1 MSSSEVDQSIVIGGV
16 EKKTSSFQSYV
27 HVDRHSWRL
36 EMSTSSSAA
45 STPGRWPTKL
55 TNLLDVKRDHLMHVM
70 FLVETWHD
78 SGCVSFRRLRVD
90 GYNVIDRPGPRIHE
104 GMEIN
109 HGGVAAVAVPG
120 IRLSPVDLGVKPG
133 TFELL
138 CVRVVSGSSA
148 CVVAVVYRPGSE
160 PVTSFFFSNI
170 SDVLDR
176 LTTFSDPIYLV
187 GDMNIPLDRLAYAAT
202 IEFTEL
208 LSAYGLESRV
218 SEATHDRGGI
228 LDIVAMRTD
237 LPSSAVS
244 VVDVGLSDH
253 RMLRW
258 SASLEHPRP
267 VYTTTTSRPWRKLDT
282 TVFQDAVSSSLL
294 CQPDTWS
301 SLSEDDLAR
310 LYDSELTAILDRLI
324 PARTVT
330 CRRRTSDPWFDD
342 DCRAAKRSVRLFER
356 RSRHAASNDATEAS
370 AAWRQ
375 QRRVYRDLLK
385 SKRQS
390 FWQSKFVAESSSPRK
405 LWRSIDELMG
415 RGRVPLS
422 AAVGAEEIHRFF
434 DEKVAGVR
442 SSTADAPPPSFSVAP
457 LDCVFHN
464 FRLLTTDDIVNAV
477 RLLPDKQCMSD
488 PLPTYL
494 LKENVDVLAP
504 FLTELFNRSLERGVV
519 PTTFKAAYITPLLKK
534 SDLKPDDV
542 KSYRPISNLSV
553 MSKCWSVSLLDS

>member
-1 MSSSEVDQSIVIGGV
+1 MSS
-16 EKKTSSFQSYV
+16 
-27 HVDRHSWRL
+27 
-36 EMSTSSSAA
+36 
-45 STPGRWPTKL
+45 P
-55 TNLLDVKRDHLMHVM
+55 
-70 FLVETWHD
+70 
-78 SGCVSFRRLRVD
+78 
-90 GYNVIDRPGPRIHE
+90 
-104 GMEIN
+104 
-109 HGGVAAVAVPG
+109 
-120 IRLSPVDLGVKPG
+120 
-133 TFELL
+133 
-138 CVRVVSGSSA
+138 
-148 CVVAVVYRPGSE
+148 
-160 PVTSFFFSNI
+160 FFSDI

-176 LTTFSDPIYLV
+176 LMTFSDPIFLV
-187 GDMNIPLDRLAYAAT
+187 GDVNIRLDRSADSAT
-202 IEFTEL
+202 IQFTEL
-208 LSAYGLESRV
+208 LATYGLENRV

-237 LPSSAVS
+237 LPSSPVS

-253 RMLRW
+253 HMLRW
-258 SASLEHPRP
+258 STSLERPQP

-282 TVFQDAVSSSLL
+282 TAFQDAVSLSLL
-294 CQPDTWS
+294 CRPEAWS
-301 SLSEDDLAR
+301 SLSEDELAR

-324 PARTVT
+324 PARTVR

-356 RSRHAASNDATEAS
+356 RSRHTAANDAAEAS

-385 SKRQS
+385 LKRQS
-390 FWQSKFVAESSSPRK
+390 FWQSKFTAESSSPRQ

-422 AAVGAEEIHRFF
+422 AAVGADEIHRFF

-464 FRLLTTDDIVNAV
+464 FRLLTTEDVVNAI

-488 PLPTYL
+488 PLPTHL
-494 LKENVDVLAP
+494 LKANVDVLTP
-504 FLTELFNRSLERGVV
+504 FLVELFNRSLEHGFV
-519 PTTFKAAYITPLLKK
+519 PTTFEAAYVTPLLKK
-534 SDLKPDDV
+534 SDLEPDDV

-553 MSKCWSVSLLDS
+553 LSKLLERLVARQLIDYLTAFKLLPELQSAYRTHHSTITQPRRRSSRCSATSCVLSILVIWPC